1 MSLTSIILVDLLGLD
16 LLSTTFGL
24 IIFFRGISSIIGPP
38 MAGLLYEMTNS
49 YTGVFVV
56 AGILILISS
65 LTHALVQRY
74 QK

>member
-16 LLSTTFGL
+16 RLSTTFGL

-38 MAGLLYEMTNS
+38 LAGLLYELTNS
-49 YTGVFVV
+49 YTGVFAT
-56 AGILILISS
+56 AGLLILISS
-65 LTHALVQRY
+65 LTHGLVHRY